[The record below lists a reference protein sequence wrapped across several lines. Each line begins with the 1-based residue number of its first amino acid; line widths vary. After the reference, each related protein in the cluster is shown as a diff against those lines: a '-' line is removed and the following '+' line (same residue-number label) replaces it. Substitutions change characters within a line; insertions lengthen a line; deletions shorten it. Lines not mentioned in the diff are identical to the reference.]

1 MAWKYFMEYKHYIL
15 LNQIISNLSLHK
27 VKHR

>member
-1 MAWKYFMEYKHYIL
+1 MAWKYFMDYKHYIL
-15 LNQIISNLSLHK
+15 LNQIIFNLSLHK